1 METTFRALVSDGKGL
16 DSIKIKKVETS
27 FLPENDVI
35 IQVHFSALN
44 YKDALSAKG
53 HPGITRNYPHIPG
66 IDAAGIILEDKS
78 GKFQIGEKV
87 LVTGYDLGMNSSGGF
102 SERISVPA
110 EWVHLIPVG
119 LSLEESMILGT
130 AGITAAIALEKMEA
144 LMRLNSNNL
153 SKKNILVTGASGGV
167 GSISIAQ
174 LKKAGYL
181 VTALSGKT
189 ELTNWLK
196 SLGADEV
203 INRKELLEA
212 SNSSKPLLPSRF
224 DGCIDTVG
232 GEILESVLKVLHKEA
247 PIAVCG
253 NAGGVNFS
261 TSVFPFI
268 LRGNSIVGVDS
279 AHIDK
284 VWRER
289 LWQKLA
295 TEWKPDSLSE
305 IKRVISFQ
313 ELPNAI
319 RLMLDGGS
327 HGRVLLN
334 CMLK

>member
-1 METTFRALVSDGKGL
+1 MKSTFRALISDGKGL

-27 FLPENDVI
+27 FLPENEVT

-66 IDAAGIILEDKS
+66 IDAAGIVLEDKT
-78 GKFQIGEKV
+78 GTFEMGEKV
-87 LVTGYDLGMNSSGGF
+87 LVTGYDLGMNTAGGF
-102 SERISVPA
+102 SERISVSS
-110 EWVHLIPVG
+110 EWVHRIPFG
-119 LSLEESMILGT
+119 LSIEESMILGT
-130 AGITAAIALEKMEA
+130 AGITAALALEKMEA
-144 LMRLNSNNL
+144 LMRLNSQNPAG
-153 SKKNILVTGASGGV
+153 KHILITGASGGV
-167 GSISIAQ
+167 GSISISL
-174 LKKAGYL
+174 LKKAGYS

-196 SLGADEV
+196 SIGADEV
-203 INRKELLEA
+203 INRNELLEA
-212 SNSSKPLLPSRF
+212 AHSQKPLLPSRF

-232 GEILESVLKVLHKEA
+232 GEILESVLKLLHKEA

-289 LWQKLA
+289 LWQKLSA
-295 TEWKPDSLSE
+295 EWKPDSLSE
-305 IKRVISFQ
+305 IKRVVTFQ

-319 RLMLDGGS
+319 RLILDGDS
-327 HGRVLLN
+327 YGRFLLN
-334 CMLK
+334 CKLK

>member
-1 METTFRALVSDGKGL
+1 METTFKALISEGNGL
-16 DSIKIKKVETS
+16 DSIKIKTVEST
-27 FLPENDVI
+27 FLPDNEVRL
-35 IQVHFSALN
+35 QVHFSALN

-66 IDAAGIILEDKS
+66 IDASGIIIHDKS
-78 GKFQIGEKV
+78 GTFNAGEKV
-87 LVTGYDLGMNSSGGF
+87 LVTGYDLGMNTAGGF
-102 SERISVPA
+102 SERISVPS
-110 EWVHLIPVG
+110 EWVHRIPDG
-119 LSLEESMILGT
+119 LSLEEAMILGT
-130 AGITAAIALEKMEA
+130 AGITAALALEKMEA
-144 LMRLNSNNL
+144 LMHLNSSEL
-153 SKKNILVTGASGGV
+153 KGKKVLVTGASGGV
-167 GSISIAQ
+167 GSIAIAL
-174 LKKAGYL
+174 LKKAGYN

-203 INRKELLEA
+203 INRNELLEA

-224 DGCIDTVG
+224 DACIDTVG
-232 GEILESVLKVLHKEA
+232 GKLLESVLKVLHKEA
-247 PIAVCG
+247 PVAVCG

-268 LRGNSIVGVDS
+268 LRGNSLVGVDS

-289 LWQKLA
+289 LWKRLA
-295 TEWKPDSLSE
+295 TGWKPDSLSE

-319 RLMLDGGS
+319 RLILEGKS
-327 HGRVLLN
+327 YGRVVLN
-334 CMLK
+334 CQES